1 MANAGA
7 EKTMDFRHNSNQK
20 SEPEI
25 NLVPLIDV
33 MLVIIIFLMLTTTFS
48 KTAGL
53 AIALPTADASGAA
66 TVSEEIIVA
75 VTSSGDILVNSRPVP
90 DKTVDAI
97 ASALADARPAKGAE
111 PVVLIN
117 ADAQA
122 AHQNVINVMQAA
134 QHAGLSHVT
143 FATTQRE
150 SRR

>member
-1 MANAGA
+1 
-7 EKTMDFRHNSNQK
+7 MDFRHQSGQK

-33 MLVIIIFLMLTTTFS
+33 MLVIIIFLMLTTTFD

-53 AIALPTADASGAA
+53 EIALPTADAGSSAPA
-66 TVSEEIIVA
+66 SAEIVVA
-75 VTSSGDILVNSRPVP
+75 VTSAGDVVVNSRAVA
-90 DKTVDAI
+90 DKTVDGI
-97 ASALADARPAKGAE
+97 ASALASARPPKGPE
-111 PVVLIN
+111 PVVVIN

-143 FATTQRE
+143 FATRQE
-150 SRR
+150 SRRR

>member
-1 MANAGA
+1 
-7 EKTMDFRHNSNQK
+7 MDFRHRSGQK

-33 MLVIIIFLMLTTTFS
+33 MLVIIIFLMLTTTFD

-53 AIALPTADASGAA
+53 EIALPTADASGSPA
-66 TVSEEIIVA
+66 VSEEIIVA
-75 VTSSGDILVNSRPVP
+75 VTSAGEVIVNSRAVS
-90 DKTVDAI
+90 DKSVDAI
-97 ASALADARPAKGAE
+97 ASALARARPTKGPE
-111 PVVLIN
+111 PVVVIN

-134 QHAGLSHVT
+134 QHAWLSHVT
-143 FATTQRE
+143 FATRQE

>member
-1 MANAGA
+1 
-7 EKTMDFRHNSNQK
+7 MDFRHRSGQK

-33 MLVIIIFLMLTTTFS
+33 MLVIIIFLMLTTTFD

-53 AIALPTADASGAA
+53 AIALPTADAGGSP
-66 TVSEEIIVA
+66 TVSEEIVVA
-75 VTSSGDILVNSRPVP
+75 VTSAGEVIVNSRAVS
-90 DKTVDAI
+90 DKSVDAI
-97 ASALADARPAKGAE
+97 ASALARARPAKGPE
-111 PVVLIN
+111 PVVVIN

-143 FATTQRE
+143 FATRQE

>member
-1 MANAGA
+1 
-7 EKTMDFRHNSNQK
+7 MDFRHSSAQK
-20 SEPEI
+20 DEPEI

-33 MLVIIIFLMLTTTFS
+33 MLVIIIFLMMTMTFN

-53 AIALPTADASGAA
+53 EIALPTADAGSTAA
-66 TVSEEIIVA
+66 VSEEITVA
-75 VTSSGDILVNSRPVP
+75 VTSSGDILVNGRSVS
-90 DKTVDAI
+90 DKSIDAI
-97 ASALADARPAKGAE
+97 ASALASARPAKGAE
-111 PVVLIN
+111 PVVVIN

-143 FATTQRE
+143 FATQRE

>member
-1 MANAGA
+1 
-7 EKTMDFRHNSNQK
+7 MDFRHTSGQK

-33 MLVIIIFLMLTTTFS
+33 MLVIIIFLMLTTTFN

-66 TVSEEIIVA
+66 TISEEIIVA
-75 VTSSGDILVNSRPVP
+75 VTSSGDILVNGRSVS
-90 DKTVDAI
+90 DKSVDAI
-97 ASALADARPAKGAE
+97 ASALANARPAKGAE
-111 PVVLIN
+111 PVVVIN

-143 FATTQRE
+143 FATQRE